1 LISAFST
8 DDLIEPDMIE
18 LIEFVVPRVYAQ
30 WRDVGYALKYKT
42 STINGIEAKS
52 HKDPEES
59 CKTLFEDWLSTDNG
73 TGPKTWV
80 TLLDALKRIKKLA
93 KAREE
98 IIGKVAD
105 MFTQ

>member
-1 LISAFST
+1 MTVFST
-8 DDLIEPDMIE
+8 GDLIEPDMIDLYE
-18 LIEFVVPRVYAQ
+18 VVVPRVYAQ

-42 STINGIEAKS
+42 STLNGIEAKS
-52 HKDPEES
+52 QKDPEES

-80 TLLDALKRIKKLA
+80 TLLDALKRVKKLA

-98 IIGKVAD
+98 IIGKVAELK
-105 MFTQ
+105 